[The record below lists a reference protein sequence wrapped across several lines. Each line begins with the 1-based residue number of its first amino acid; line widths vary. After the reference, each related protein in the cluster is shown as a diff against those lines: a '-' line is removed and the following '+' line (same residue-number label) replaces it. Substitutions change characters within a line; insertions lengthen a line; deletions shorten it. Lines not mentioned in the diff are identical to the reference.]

1 MKDFVVK
8 KIKSLKR
15 IRPDSSWLLN
25 QKSFLLSEIS
35 RDEKKETKPSLV
47 LPLFNFNV
55 LKIFKPSFA
64 IALATI
70 ILITSLATVGVIWAA
85 QDSLSGDFLYPV
97 KTALEQTRLTFTPGQ
112 ENKTKL
118 SIKLATERMDEFTQ
132 LINEPE
138 KKQDME
144 KTIKN
149 FTAQI
154 VSVRE
159 NVDKLRAE
167 GKAEVLRLVKAQT
180 SIYQETLIES
190 SDKLAYIFPEGKEDL
205 KKNIDEALIEVS
217 KTEEMS
223 EELIGEE
230 ETDSPYAPEGASED
244 KEDIVIPAEEEGV
257 ESPSMD
263 FENLNE
269 ELLPQE
275 EE

>member
-35 RDEKKETKPSLV
+35 RDEKKERKPSLV

-70 ILITSLATVGVIWAA
+70 ILITSLATVGVIWTA
-85 QDSLSGDFLYPV
+85 QNSLSGDFLYPV
-97 KTALEQTRLTFTPGQ
+97 KTALEQTRLTFTPSQ

-144 KTIKN
+144 KTIKS

-159 NVDKLRAE
+159 NVDKLKAE

-180 SIYQETLIES
+180 VLYEEALIES
-190 SDKLAYIFPEGKEDL
+190 SDKLAYIFPEDKEDL
-205 KKNIDEALIEVS
+205 EKNIDEALIEVS
-217 KTEEMS
+217 KTEEATKEVIKELDS
-223 EELIGEE
+223 EELPSS
-230 ETDSPYAPEGASED
+230 D
-244 KEDIVIPAEEEGV
+244 EDIVIPAEEEGV
-257 ESPSMD
+257 ESPSME
-263 FENLNE
+263 FEKLNQELPLE
-269 ELLPQE
+269 EKPQE
-275 EE
+275 EEK

>member
-35 RDEKKETKPSLV
+35 RDEKKERKPSLV

-85 QDSLSGDFLYPV
+85 QNSLSGDFLYPV
-97 KTALEQTRLTFTPGQ
+97 KTALEQTRLTFTPG
-112 ENKTKL
+112 EVNKTKL

-144 KTIKN
+144 KTIKS

-159 NVDKLRAE
+159 GIDKLKEKNAE
-167 GKAEVLRLVKAQT
+167 KAAEIAELIKKQAP
-180 SIYQETLIES
+180 IFEETLTEGA
-190 SDKLAYIFPEGKEDL
+190 DQLGYILSG
-205 KKNIDEALIEVS
+205 IDEAVEALERASSSVPFENIN
-217 KTEEMS
+217 K
-223 EELIGEE
+223 ELPLEE
-230 ETDSPYAPEGASED
+230 E
-244 KEDIVIPAEEEGV
+244 
-257 ESPSMD
+257 
-263 FENLNE
+263 
-269 ELLPQE
+269 PQE
-275 EE
+275 EEK

>member
-8 KIKSLKR
+8 KIKSLKQ
-15 IRPDSSWLLN
+15 IRPDSSWLLD

-35 RDEKKETKPSLV
+35 PSSPS
-47 LPLFNFNV
+47 PLFNFNV

-70 ILITSLATVGVIWAA
+70 VLITSLATVGVIWAA

-144 KTIKN
+144 KTIKS

-159 NVDKLRAE
+159 NVDKLKAE
-167 GKAEVLRLVKAQT
+167 GKAEVLRLVKVQT
-180 SIYQETLIES
+180 SLYEEALIES
-190 SDKLAYIFPEGKEDL
+190 SDKLAYIFPEDKEDL
-205 KKNIDEALIEVS
+205 EKNIDEALIEVS
-217 KTEEMS
+217 KTEEATKGAIKELDS
-223 EELIGEE
+223 EELPSF
-230 ETDSPYAPEGASED
+230 D
-244 KEDIVIPAEEEGV
+244 EDIVIPAKEEGV
-257 ESPSMD
+257 ESPSME
-263 FENLNE
+263 FENLNQEPPLE
-269 ELLPQE
+269 EKPQE